1 MRCATILM
9 AAPLTEHKVD
19 STQTNFELFTTA
31 VLLYL
36 VDTNQPR
43 RTSRQSKMTVRAH
56 FRNAVLQ

>member
-1 MRCATILM
+1 M